1 MFIICWLMLFT
12 GGEILIGKTGIG
24 FYQNLLQG
32 VDQSADPNHVL
43 VPVPVL
49 RGNVSGIKIVSYG
62 QHHLLM

>member
-1 MFIICWLMLFT
+1 MLFT

-43 VPVPVL
+43 VPVL